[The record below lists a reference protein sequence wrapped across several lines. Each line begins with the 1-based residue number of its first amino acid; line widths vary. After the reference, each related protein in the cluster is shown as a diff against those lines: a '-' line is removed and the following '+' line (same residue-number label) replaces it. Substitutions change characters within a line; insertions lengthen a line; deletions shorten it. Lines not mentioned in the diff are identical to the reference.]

1 MTIPIMT
8 GKTVSAVPDEVRA
21 KPQQIAA
28 FARREPA
35 VSVVASTVVDEQRG
49 A

>member
-8 GKTVSAVPDEVRA
+8 GKTVSAAPDEVRA
-21 KPQQIAA
+21 EPQQIAA

-35 VSVVASTVVDEQRG
+35 VSVVTSIAVD
-49 A
+49 